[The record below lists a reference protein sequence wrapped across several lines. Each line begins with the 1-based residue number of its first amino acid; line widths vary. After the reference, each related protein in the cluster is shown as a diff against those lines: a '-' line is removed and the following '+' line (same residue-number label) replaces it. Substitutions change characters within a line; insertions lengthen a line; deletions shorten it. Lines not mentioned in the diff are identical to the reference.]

1 MEAYSDINFN
11 HVFKESLFF
20 VENAENEL
28 FLIRYMNECLCIESG
43 NFKGLELLNE
53 GVLDGIRNF
62 ITKIWNA
69 IVKMWNKFVARCQEL
84 FGQEQKFLENNKKII
99 LEKQP
104 LKADIKIYDY
114 NLDKLTSLVFPKYD
128 GRTIKE
134 IKDEESFV
142 ARILPNVGEKDS
154 TVADKVKGIIRGGTE
169 EKSHNSSELNFKK
182 MYDYCYSF
190 GKAKE
195 TLRGDIKAF
204 EDTKNNVLTVAQT
217 TANKVEQEN
226 KAKEAEAQKA
236 QGESTYSVVLGR
248 YITEAEISNTDTSSS
263 TNTNA
268 TRKDNNDKTVGGNI
282 KNTTGDNPEDST
294 VEKDVR
300 DANTAGKEMDEIQEA
315 IKIYYKVG
323 GDFLGAKLN
332 IAVEIFKNYM
342 QVLRWHVSNFTTKT
356 KTDKPKEKEEDYRN
370 KPEEN
375 VVANK
380 AL

>member
-1 MEAYSDINFN
+1 MESYSDINFT
-11 HVFKESLFF
+11 HIFKESLLL
-20 VENAENEL
+20 VEGAENEL

-53 GVLDGIRNF
+53 GVLEGIKNF

-69 IVKMWNKFVARCQEL
+69 IVKMWNKFVGRCQEL
-84 FGQEQKFLENNKKII
+84 FGQEQKFLESNKKII

-104 LKADIKIYDY
+104 LKADIKMYDY

-128 GRTIKE
+128 GRSIKE

-142 ARILPNVGEKDS
+142 AKILPNVGEKDS
-154 TVADKVKGIIRGGTE
+154 TVSDKVKGIIRGGTE
-169 EKSHNSSELNFKK
+169 EKSHNSSELNFKR

-217 TANKVEQEN
+217 TANKIEQE
-226 KAKEAEAQKA
+226 KPKE
-236 QGESTYSVVLGR
+236 ESTYSIVLGK
-248 YITEAEISNTDTSSS
+248 YITEADI
-263 TNTNA
+263 TNA
-268 TRKDNNDKTVGGNI
+268 TNTGNNSNNSTPKKDTNDKTVGGNI
-282 KNTTGDNPEDST
+282 KNTTGDNPEDTT

-300 DANTAGKEMDEIQEA
+300 DANTSGKEMDEIQEA

-323 GDFLGAKLN
+323 GEFLSAKLN
-332 IAVEIFKNYM
+332 VATEIFKNYM
-342 QVLRWHVSNFTTKT
+342 QVLRWHVNNFTTKT
-356 KTDKPKEKEEDYRN
+356 QTDKTKEKEEDYRN

-375 VVANK
+375 VVADK